1 MATRESNIDTIK
13 QGYAAFGT
21 GDLATL
27 EAMFAPHAVWHE
39 PGSSP
44 ISGSYKGWAEVSGLF
59 VNYAVLSG
67 GTFKAELDDVL
78 ASDTRAFSI
87 ARVSGAR
94 NGRRLDQGDH
104 VLFEIGPD
112 DRITE
117 ARVLYHDQA
126 AVDAFWA

>member
-1 MATRESNIDTIK
+1 MGTRESNIERIK
-13 QGYAAFGT
+13 QGYAAFNT

-27 EAMFAPHAVWHE
+27 EALFAPDIVWHE

-44 ISGSYKGWAEVSGLF
+44 ISATYKGWAEVSGLF

-78 ASDTRAFSI
+78 ASDARVFSI
-87 ARVSGAR
+87 ARVSGER

-104 VLFEIGPD
+104 VLFEVGPD

-126 AVDAFWA
+126 AVDAFWS